1 MERYDSRSLFLECA
15 DCILAAQ
22 SDLKV
27 ATLGSPPKIRN
38 KKLIEKR

>member
-1 MERYDSRSLFLECA
+1 MTPGLFLSNVQ
-15 DCILAAQ
+15 ILSLAAQ